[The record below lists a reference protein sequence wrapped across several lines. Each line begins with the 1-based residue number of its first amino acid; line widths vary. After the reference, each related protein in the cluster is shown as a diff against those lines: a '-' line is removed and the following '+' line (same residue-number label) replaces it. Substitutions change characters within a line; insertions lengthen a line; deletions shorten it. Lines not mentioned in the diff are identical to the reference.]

1 MRSVLAAW
9 LVLLI
14 AVGCGG
20 PPGKTAAEIQRE
32 AEQAP
37 KPTEDVAQLAQE
49 LGVEVFKSSAALD
62 GGGMDGVATV
72 GREGITLDAYRQTAG
87 SVDEVAAFYMAR
99 LVEAV
104 ETRAGGA
111 VVIEGLN
118 SRGERV
124 RVTANE
130 AAGNQGG
137 TLFVITVTRSAADQM
152 PKDSP

>member
-1 MRSVLAAW
+1 MRSLLAAL
-9 LVLLI
+9 LVFLI

-37 KPTEDVAQLAQE
+37 KPTEDVAQLGRE
-49 LGVEVFKSSAALD
+49 LGIEVFKSTAALD

-72 GREGITLDAYRQTAG
+72 DKDGITLDAYRHTTE
-87 SVDEVAAFYMAR
+87 SVDDVAAFYKAR
-99 LVEAV
+99 VVEPI

-111 VVIEGLN
+111 VVVEGLN
-118 SRGERV
+118 TRGERILI
-124 RVTANE
+124 TANE
-130 AAGNQGG
+130 AKGKQGG